1 MLVTQ
6 QFTDQDF
13 EEIKNGGRVTFDA
26 TTPKEVVLD
35 TVKRIND
42 FEATFDTRNIETKVV
57 LPVIEID
64 AKQCNT
70 DTLIALLDYA
80 MGREDLVNASLML
93 NIFNFIKQYN
103 SLSESYFDYPLSY
116 VKSIEEFIDLKASLA
131 PSIRHVSTQLAYWYL
146 GALYSIHKTEIT
158 VIDKLEKVPNLYHG
172 LLLASDLF
180 TLSAIFNKSDSIDTS
195 TLPQV
200 EYAYV
205 YVVELASRLCITDA
219 FVKDIEK
226 SFKQTSTDVQ

>member
-6 QFTDQDF
+6 EFTDQDF
-13 EEIKNGGRVTFDA
+13 ESIKAGGRVSFDE
-26 TTPKEVVLD
+26 TTPTKIVLA

-42 FEATFDTRNIETKVV
+42 YEAQFDTRTAEGKQV

-64 AKQCNT
+64 AKQCST
-70 DTLIALLDYA
+70 DMLVKLLHYA
-80 MGREDLVNASLML
+80 MNREDLVNASLLL
-93 NIFNFIKQYN
+93 NIFNLIKQYN
-103 SLSESYFDYPLSY
+103 SLSETYFDYPLSY
-116 VKSIEEFIDLKASLA
+116 VKSIEEFIDLKATLA
-131 PSIRHVSTQLAYWYL
+131 PDIKRVSTRLAYWYL

-158 VIDKLEKVPNLYHG
+158 VIDKLERVPNLYHS

-180 TLSAIFNKSDSIDTS
+180 TLSAIFNKGDSIDTS

-226 SFKQTSTDVQ
+226 SLKQADAK

>member
-6 QFTDQDF
+6 EFTDQDF
-13 EEIKNGGRVTFDA
+13 ESIKAGGRVSFDE
-26 TTPKEVVLD
+26 TTPAKIVLA

-42 FEATFDTRNIETKVV
+42 YEAQFDTRTAEGKQV

-64 AKQCNT
+64 AKQCST
-70 DTLIALLDYA
+70 DTLVKLLHYA
-80 MGREDLVNASLML
+80 MNREDLVNASLLL
-93 NIFNFIKQYN
+93 NIFNLIKQYN
-103 SLSESYFDYPLSY
+103 SLSETYFDYPLSY
-116 VKSIEEFIDLKASLA
+116 VKSIEEFIDLKATLA
-131 PSIRHVSTQLAYWYL
+131 PDIKRVSTQLAYWYL

-158 VIDKLEKVPNLYHG
+158 VIDKLERVPNLYHS

-180 TLSAIFNKSDSIDTS
+180 TLSAIFNKGDSIDTS

-226 SFKQTSTDVQ
+226 SLKQADVK